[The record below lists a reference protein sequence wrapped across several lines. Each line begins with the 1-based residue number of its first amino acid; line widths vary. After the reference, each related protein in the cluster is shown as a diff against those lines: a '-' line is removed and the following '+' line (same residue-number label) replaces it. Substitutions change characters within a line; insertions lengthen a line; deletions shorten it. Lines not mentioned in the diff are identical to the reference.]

1 MNAPLEVLLVD
12 DEPALLQ
19 GLRRAAHRDVG
30 LSVRTAVGGAAAL
43 DALAERPADV
53 LVTDMRMPGMTGQQ
67 LLATVRDRWPGT
79 ARLVLSGQ
87 ADRRDT
93 LAALPLAH
101 QLLAKPCRWP
111 DLSAAID
118 RAGRLRRAV
127 VDDGLRAAL
136 GALGRLALPAA
147 TRAQLRH
154 ALSAGDLAGLAALCA
169 ADVGLAAKVLQ
180 VANSPVIQ
188 QSQQLHDVAAAVN
201 FLGPDLLGEVLGA
214 GSPDAPADVPAEE
227 GPFSLSALGRRALS
241 SAGVDLSRPD
251 PDHHARI
258 GGTIAELWG
267 LPHAAL
273 PHLQEAG

>member
-19 GLRRAAHRDVG
+19 GLRRAAHREVG
-30 LSVRTAVGGAAAL
+30 LTVRTAVGGPAAL
-43 DALAERPADV
+43 DALTDRPADV

-67 LLATVRDRWPGT
+67 LLSAVRDRWPGT

-111 DLSAAID
+111 DLSAAIG
-118 RAGRLRRAV
+118 RAGRLRREVA
-127 VDDGLRAAL
+127 DDRLRAAL
-136 GALGRLALPAA
+136 GALGHLAVPAT
-147 TRAQLRH
+147 TRADLDH
-154 ALSAGDLAGLAALCA
+154 ALSAGDVRGLAGLCA

-188 QSQQLHDVAAAVN
+188 QSQQLRDVTAAVA

-214 GSPDAPADVPAEE
+214 GSPDDHGLPADE
-227 GPFSLSALGRRALS
+227 GPFSLSTLGRRALR
-241 SAGVDLSRPD
+241 SAGVDPTTPD
-251 PDHHARI
+251 PEHQTRI
-258 GGTIAELWG
+258 GEAIAELWG
-267 LPHAAL
+267 LPLAAL